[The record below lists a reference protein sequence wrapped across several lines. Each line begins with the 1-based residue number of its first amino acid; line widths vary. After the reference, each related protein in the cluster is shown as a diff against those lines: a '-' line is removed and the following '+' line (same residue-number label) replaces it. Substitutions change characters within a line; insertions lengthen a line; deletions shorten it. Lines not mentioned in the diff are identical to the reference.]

1 MLYRFLKLVVTVGIR
16 LYYKEIRII
25 NRKNFPDSGP
35 CIYIANHPNTLMDA
49 WMIGYASKLPV
60 HFMAKGTLFS
70 SPLKNKILRSLNMI
84 PVNRRGEHTTNGV
97 SNKDSFE
104 ACYSMLENKKCLLI
118 FPEGTSFLERHL
130 RELKSGAARIALEA
144 ERRNGGR
151 LGIKIVPLGLNYL
164 DADRFRSRV
173 MIHVG
178 QPVSLEKYVQDFEE
192 NPGPTAKKLTEVFRI
207 RLEQVLV
214 NSSEKEEELMTEELH
229 EIFSSKYI
237 RQSRKG
243 VAGEFELL
251 KKIRDRM
258 EEIKLTRPWK
268 IEEIRAILKSLSS
281 KLSYYE
287 IRADFL
293 DRRFRTKMF
302 FRQLLV
308 SILLVLIAFPI
319 YAFGLLHNFLQYKI
333 TDLLVPKLTRDI
345 EYYAPLSVL
354 LGLIFYPLVYLAF
367 MFGMKYA
374 FELSF
379 RNQLAYFL
387 FMPVSGL
394 LAFSLHTYFR
404 HISVKWRFIYF
415 LLKDK
420 QKMQDLKQEKEKLR
434 ALVFGE

>member
-1 MLYRFLKLVVTVGIR
+1 MLYRFLKLIVTIGIR
-16 LYYKEIRII
+16 FYYKEIKII
-25 NRKNFPDSGP
+25 NRKNLPDSGP

-84 PVNRRGEHTTNGV
+84 PVNRRGEGTTEGV

-104 ACYSMLENKKCLLI
+104 ACYSILENKKCLLI
-118 FPEGTSFLERHL
+118 FPEGTSYLERHL
-130 RELKSGAARIALEA
+130 RDLKSGAARIALEA
-144 ERRNGGR
+144 EKRNGAS

-178 QPVSLEKYVQDFEE
+178 QAVSIENYVRDYEQ

-214 NSSEKEEELMTEELH
+214 NSAEKEDELMTEELH
-229 EIFSSKYI
+229 EVFSSRYI
-237 RQSRKG
+237 RQNRTG
-243 VAGEFELL
+243 VTGEFDLL
-251 KKIRDRM
+251 KKIRDKM
-258 EEIKLTRPWK
+258 EETKLTSPWK
-268 IEEIRAILKSLSS
+268 IAEIREILKELKSSLNQ
-281 KLSYYE
+281 YE
-287 IRADFL
+287 IRSDFL

-308 SILLVLIAFPI
+308 SVFLLLIGLPV
-319 YAFGLLHNFLQYKI
+319 YVFGLVHNFLQYKM
-333 TDLLVPKLTRDI
+333 TDLIVPKLTKDV

-354 LGLIFYPLVYLAF
+354 LGLILYPLAYLAF
-367 MFGMKYA
+367 MFGMKQLLQLN
-374 FELSF
+374 FWD
-379 RNQLAYFL
+379 QLAYFIS
-387 FMPVSGL
+387 MPLSGL
-394 LAFSLHTYFR
+394 LAFSMHAYFK
-404 HISVKWRFIYF
+404 HISLKWRFIYY
-415 LLKDK
+415 LMKDK
-420 QKMQDLKQEKEKLR
+420 QKMQELKREKDKLR